1 MTNSRIDH
9 TGCSHTATPAGRKG
23 CRENRVRALREAQQ
37 MFLDCDATG
46 TGWDEYYATVE
57 LYAGLVRVTLD
68 EAYDIVERGPVI
80 M

>member
-1 MTNSRIDH
+1 M
-9 TGCSHTATPAGRKG
+9 
-23 CRENRVRALREAQQ
+23 RALREAQQ

>member
-9 TGCSHTATPAGRKG
+9 TGHPHAATAAGRKW

-46 TGWDEYYATVE
+46 TGWDEYYPTVE
-57 LYAGLVRVTLD
+57 LYAGLVGVTVD
-68 EAYDIVERGPVI
+68 EAYNIVERGPVA
-80 M
+80 